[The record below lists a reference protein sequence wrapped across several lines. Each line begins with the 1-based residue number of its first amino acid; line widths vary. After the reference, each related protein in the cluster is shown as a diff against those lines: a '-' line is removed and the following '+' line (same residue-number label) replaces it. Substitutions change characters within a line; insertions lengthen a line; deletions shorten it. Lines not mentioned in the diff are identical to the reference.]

1 MEAVFQSLP
10 ADQQAHC
17 LSLNP
22 SPEDLALA
30 ETDKVA
36 RDKLK
41 DERRKKEK
49 MVVKVVDEEFG
60 EADESDPFAE
70 GGEMEDREAKG
81 ADEIEKEESE
91 VGVPIAKV
99 RSHFSLSS
107 RDEALTDLFPFCFAA
122 GRSVRGVG
130 LRDEALPRL
139 LDPPRTQHPRSPRT
153 VVLCRGSP
161 LRRRAE

>member
-1 MEAVFQSLP
+1 MSNPATTFEAFTPAESTQMEDVFQSLP
-10 ADQQAHC
+10 ADQQVHC

-49 MVVKVVDEEFG
+49 KVVKVVDEEVG

-70 GGEMEDREAKG
+70 GGEMEDRETKG

-99 RSHFSLSS
+99 RFPLVFIVTTRGSDRSLPLLS
-107 RDEALTDLFPFCFAA
+107 RH
-122 GRSVRGVG
+122 
-130 LRDEALPRL
+130 
-139 LDPPRTQHPRSPRT
+139 RTVCSRCRSPR
-153 VVLCRGSP
+153 
-161 LRRRAE
+161 